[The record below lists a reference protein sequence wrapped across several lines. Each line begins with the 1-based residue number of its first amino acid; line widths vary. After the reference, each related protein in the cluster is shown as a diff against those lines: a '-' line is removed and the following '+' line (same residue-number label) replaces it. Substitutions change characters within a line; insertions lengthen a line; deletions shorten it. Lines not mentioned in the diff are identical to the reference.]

1 MTIKSLTLQ
10 SMSDNDLTWISTSQE
25 HNYNVWPKDVKIL
38 LVRGSLVVCFQLC
51 SNSLLFQH
59 EKVYLVWCWRAVTS
73 TPRTTFMNWIAYCE
87 FLSSN
92 SPASDS
98 AYLSSTSP
106 IAYCRCSGEPGL
118 PAKRHHTLNLFRN
131 LWAMSRILHSRFIQ
145 PMFGPHW
152 WSTITNPIVRQ
163 AVW

>member
-73 TPRTTFMNWIAYCE
+73 TPRTTFMNWIADCE

-98 AYLSSTSP
+98 AYLSSTS
-106 IAYCRCSGEPGL
+106 L
-118 PAKRHHTLNLFRN
+118 
-131 LWAMSRILHSRFIQ
+131 
-145 PMFGPHW
+145 
-152 WSTITNPIVRQ
+152 PIVGVAESQDCRQ
-163 AVW
+163 SATTRWTSSETCGRCHGYYIHVLYSLCLDLTDGQQSPTL